1 MTMLEDFCNQME
13 DIHTLRLGQ
22 NQFEHTTWQQL
33 SGENLH
39 SATWLAEAEESIKRK
54 QKNSTE
60 SSREG
65 EVAHMQRHAYD
76 EKDVKLMG
84 VEEKLKP
91 FPAHPLYWGQPH
103 CNTC

>member
-1 MTMLEDFCNQME
+1 
-13 DIHTLRLGQ
+13 
-22 NQFEHTTWQQL
+22 
-33 SGENLH
+33 
-39 SATWLAEAEESIKRK
+39 LAEAEESIKRK

-60 SSREG
+60 SGREG

-91 FPAHPLYWGQPH
+91 FPAHPLY
-103 CNTC
+103 